1 MSPSSREE
9 LRLMTRVAR
18 MYYQEHLRQPEIAL
32 RLGLHQSRVSRL
44 LSRAE
49 EENIVRISISAP
61 ADIFPDLEDALRD
74 RYGLKHALVVDAASG
89 ADHHVLPSLGAAAAY
104 YLENTVKSEDLV
116 GIMSW
121 SQSLLAMVDAMNP
134 VAGLKGVKVVQIL
147 GGVGS
152 PSAPVHAARLTNRL
166 ADLLHG
172 EAVFLPSPGIAG
184 SAESARA
191 LREDKF
197 VSDTMHMFG
206 DVTVALVGIGAP
218 EPSRLLASSGNVFS
232 PEELTELEAAGAVG
246 DICLHFFDAGGRPVL
261 SSLMDRVIGIQLAD
275 LARVPRCI
283 AVAGGTRKLPAIA
296 AALRGRLVN
305 VLVTDRFTAE
315 GLLEE
320 G

>member
-1 MSPSSREE
+1 
-9 LRLMTRVAR
+9 
-18 MYYQEHLRQPEIAL
+18 
-32 RLGLHQSRVSRL
+32 
-44 LSRAE
+44 
-49 EENIVRISISAP
+49 
-61 ADIFPDLEDALRD
+61 
-74 RYGLKHALVVDAASG
+74 
-89 ADHHVLPSLGAAAAY
+89 
-104 YLENTVKSEDLV
+104 
-116 GIMSW
+116 
-121 SQSLLAMVDAMNP
+121 MVDAMNP
-134 VAGLKGVKVVQIL
+134 VVGLKGVKVVQIL

-191 LREDKF
+191 LREDRF
-197 VSDTMHMFG
+197 VSDTMDMFG
-206 DVTVALVGIGAP
+206 ELTVALVGIGAP

-232 PEELTELEAAGAVG
+232 PEELTELEAVGAVG
-246 DICLHFFDAGGRPVL
+246 DICLHFFDAGGSPVV
-261 SSLMDRVIGIQLAD
+261 SSLMDRVIGIQLAE

-283 AVAGGTRKLPAIA
+283 AVAGGARKLPSIA

-320 G
+320 D